1 MGAPSVALPLGVAW
15 SRLGSG
21 TSWMPDSTPMRALHA
36 DAGAWRLM
44 LMGSAFG
51 QLDRQNTLRGDTQL
65 GLVDW
70 EMLMAMRN
78 AAGGVLRFTAM
89 TSIEPLVL
97 GPRGYPQ
104 LVQTGGV
111 DRGARLVNWQHP
123 HDLIGELSAT
133 YDHSFTSEVAASLYV
148 AAVGEPALG
157 PVSYRHRASSALN
170 PMAPLGHHAQ
180 DATHV
185 SDGVLTAGIYTKT
198 LKLEGSAFNGRD
210 PDNYRYNIDYAGASL
225 DSYAG
230 RVTLARPNVAVSA
243 WAGYVYAHDRLEDP
257 IGMQR
262 YGVSVLTSFASGDS
276 LRRSSSLVYGY
287 NVHHHGSHQ
296 HNHGDSTA
304 RTYDVMTAL
313 LWESLLPLTR
323 RWSTYFRL
331 EQVDKNA
338 DEMGFVGGDLTQIF
352 EIRPITLG
360 MAYTLPSKGDAI
372 VSVGGQATMTLL
384 PKDLEATYRTRF
396 PMGFVAYVNV
406 RPRLH

>member
-1 MGAPSVALPLGVAW
+1 
-15 SRLGSG
+15 
-21 TSWMPDSTPMRALHA
+21 MRALHA

-78 AAGGVLRFTAM
+78 AAGGVFRLTAM
-89 TSIEPLVL
+89 TSIEPFVL
-97 GPRGYPQ
+97 GTRGYPE

-133 YDHSFTSEVAASLYV
+133 YDHSLTSDVAASLYV

-198 LKLEGSAFNGRD
+198 LKVEGSAFNGRD

-225 DSYAG
+225 DSYSG
-230 RVTLARPNVAVSA
+230 RVTLARPDVALSA
-243 WAGYVYAHDRLEDP
+243 WAGYLYAHDRLEAP

-262 YGVSVLTSFASGDS
+262 YGVSVLTSFEGRDG

-287 NVHHHGSHQ
+287 NVHHHGSE

-338 DEMGFVGGDLTQIF
+338 NEMGFVGGDLMQIF

-360 MAYTLPSKGDAI
+360 VAYTLPLKGDAV
-372 VSVGGQATMTLL
+372 VSLGGQATMTLL
-384 PKDLEATYRTRF
+384 PTDLEATYRTRY

-406 RPRLH
+406 QPRRQ